1 MSHDWYWSSEYKGNK
16 GIRRK
21 IVFTVENNKIWRGE
35 WLNAGKR
42 RQQKNYVNYA
52 KEGNETHEEKVFF
65 PWFRHDIHS
74 LLTVTWKNRRKHL
87 FFGNWNELFLH
98 NFVIFPSWLGFV
110 KNYNLD
116 SLILAGKLGYLL
128 NKERD
133 SLESLS
139 MMH

>member
-52 KEGNETHEEKVFF
+52 KEGNERHEEKVFF

-74 LLTVTWKNRRKHL
+74 LLTQ
-87 FFGNWNELFLH
+87 FLH
-98 NFVIFPSWLGFV
+98 HHCDMKEQTKTFIFWELKWIIF
-110 KNYNLD
+110 
-116 SLILAGKLGYLL
+116 A
-128 NKERD
+128 
-133 SLESLS
+133 
-139 MMH
+139 